1 MMKKYSKYLVL
12 ALLLITIVTITGV
25 SAEDTSNYS
34 SSDNTTLN
42 SVNNNVNILTDDNV
56 SDRNVTPVENTS
68 IDENTTPA
76 VENKTFNT
84 NVDISVDNSSVYE
97 PSIVNISVIGDN
109 NATVNGG
116 NISVI
121 IKYDDNGTVY
131 NKTLPVT
138 DGKAIIQ
145 WTPTITG
152 KYTINVYFNGYTADN
167 ITYSTSKGSK
177 TYNAIAN
184 NNLIIISN
192 NVVMYYKDGTKYYV
206 FVTDIDGNPI
216 SNVSVEINIAGK
228 SYKRITNENGTAF
241 LSLNLSPKTY
251 NVTTSVVNSTVT
263 NSSSVTINNWNN
275 SLIKVNPVKL
285 TKEYKLSNNFK
296 VYISHNGTALQNVP
310 VYIVI
315 KGKTYKATTDNSGL
329 AQLNINLK
337 PGKYNVY
344 AYVVNGNKKI
354 GSYSTI
360 TVNKWNKKYA
370 KLTVNKVVK
379 NYADSNKI
387 RVKLTYKNHGIS
399 GEKVLIK
406 VAGKTYTRT
415 TNSNG
420 DVSMSFNKIGTY
432 KVSAST
438 NVVGVKVSGSNTVKV
453 NPAYVNLL
461 VKNNVNS
468 YTGQSDNKGKLALF
482 YNINKKYLDSKNK
495 TVNNKLK
502 LQFTYNNKPRVQQ
515 YVSVTING
523 KNTVYKTDKNGR
535 IYADI
540 SKAKT
545 GCQYVTV
552 IYYSFDKNYYSLKW
566 SVRVNFR

>member
-1 MMKKYSKYLVL
+1 MKKYSKYLVL

-68 IDENTTPA
+68 IGENTTPV
-76 VENKTFNT
+76 VENKTVNT

>member
-1 MMKKYSKYLVL
+1 MKKYSKYLVL

-97 PSIVNISVIGDN
+97 PSIVNISVIGDT

>member
-1 MMKKYSKYLVL
+1 MKKYSKYLVL

-97 PSIVNISVIGDN
+97 PSIVNISVIGHN

>member
-1 MMKKYSKYLVL
+1 MKKYSKYLVL

-34 SSDNTTLN
+34 SSDGTTLN

-56 SDRNVTPVENTS
+56 SDGNVTPVENTS
-68 IDENTTPA
+68 IDENTTPV

-152 KYTINVYFNGYTADN
+152 KYTINVDFNGYTADN

-228 SYKRITNENGTAF
+228 SYKRITNENGTAS

-468 YTGQSDNKGKLALF
+468 YTGQSDNKGKLVLF

>member
-1 MMKKYSKYLVL
+1 MKKYSKYLVL

-56 SDRNVTPVENTS
+56 SDGNVTPVENTS
-68 IDENTTPA
+68 IDENTTPV

-152 KYTINVYFNGYTADN
+152 KYTINVDFNGYTADN

-228 SYKRITNENGTAF
+228 SYKRITNENGTAS

-344 AYVVNGNKKI
+344 AYVVNGNKI
-354 GSYSTI
+354 GNYSTI

-566 SVRVNFR
+566 SVPVNFR

>member
-1 MMKKYSKYLVL
+1 MKKYSKYLVL

-56 SDRNVTPVENTS
+56 SDGNVTPVENTS
-68 IDENTTPA
+68 IDENTTPV

-152 KYTINVYFNGYTADN
+152 KYTINVDFNGYIADN

-192 NVVMYYKDGTKYYV
+192 NVVMYYRDGTKYYV

-228 SYKRITNENGTAF
+228 SYKRITNENGTAS

-566 SVRVNFR
+566 SVPVNFR

>member
-1 MMKKYSKYLVL
+1 MKKYSKYLVL

-56 SDRNVTPVENTS
+56 SDGNVTPVENTS
-68 IDENTTPA
+68 IDENTTPV

-131 NKTLPVT
+131 NKTLSVT

-152 KYTINVYFNGYTADN
+152 KYTINVDFNGYTADN

-228 SYKRITNENGTAF
+228 SYKRITNENGTAS

>member
-1 MMKKYSKYLVL
+1 MKKYSKYLVL

-56 SDRNVTPVENTS
+56 SDGNVTPVENTS
-68 IDENTTPA
+68 IDENTTPV

-152 KYTINVYFNGYTADN
+152 KYTINVDFNGYTADN

-228 SYKRITNENGTAF
+228 SYKRITNENGTAS

-354 GSYSTI
+354 GNYSTI

>member
-1 MMKKYSKYLVL
+1 MKKYSKYLVL

-56 SDRNVTPVENTS
+56 SDGNVTPVENTS
-68 IDENTTPA
+68 IDENTTPV

-152 KYTINVYFNGYTADN
+152 KYTINVDFNGYTADN

-228 SYKRITNENGTAF
+228 SYKRITNENGTAS

>member
-1 MMKKYSKYLVL
+1 MKKYSKYLVL

-76 VENKTFNT
+76 VENKTFNN

-152 KYTINVYFNGYTADN
+152 KYTINVDFNGYTADN

-228 SYKRITNENGTAF
+228 SYKRITNENGTAS

>member
-1 MMKKYSKYLVL
+1 MKKYSKYLVL

-56 SDRNVTPVENTS
+56 SDGNVTPVENTS
-68 IDENTTPA
+68 IDENTTPV

>member
-1 MMKKYSKYLVL
+1 MKKYSKYLVL

-56 SDRNVTPVENTS
+56 SDGNVTPVENTS
-68 IDENTTPA
+68 IDENTTPV

-228 SYKRITNENGTAF
+228 SYKRITNENGTAS

-468 YTGQSDNKGKLALF
+468 Y
-482 YNINKKYLDSKNK
+482 YW
-495 TVNNKLK
+495 
-502 LQFTYNNKPRVQQ
+502 
-515 YVSVTING
+515 TI
-523 KNTVYKTDKNGR
+523 R
-535 IYADI
+535 
-540 SKAKT
+540 
-545 GCQYVTV
+545 Q
-552 IYYSFDKNYYSLKW
+552 
-566 SVRVNFR
+566 

>member
-1 MMKKYSKYLVL
+1 MKKYSKYLVL

-68 IDENTTPA
+68 IDENTTPV

>member
-1 MMKKYSKYLVL
+1 MKKYSKYLVL

-56 SDRNVTPVENTS
+56 SDGNVTPVENTS
-68 IDENTTPA
+68 IDENTTPV

-152 KYTINVYFNGYTADN
+152 KYTINVDFNGYTADN

-228 SYKRITNENGTAF
+228 SYKRITNENGTAS

-502 LQFTYNNKPRVQQ
+502 LEFTYNNKPRVQQ

>member
-1 MMKKYSKYLVL
+1 MKKYSKYLVL

-56 SDRNVTPVENTS
+56 SDGNVTPVENTS
-68 IDENTTPA
+68 IGENTTPV
-76 VENKTFNT
+76 VENKTVNT
-84 NVDISVDNSSVYE
+84 NIDISVDNSSVYE
-97 PSIVNISVIGDN
+97 PSIVNISVIGDD

-152 KYTINVYFNGYTADN
+152 KYTINVDFNGYTADN

-192 NVVMYYKDGTKYYV
+192 NVVMYYRDGTKYYV

-228 SYKRITNENGTAF
+228 SYKRITNENGTAS

-285 TKEYKLSNNFK
+285 TKEYKLSNKFK

-461 VKNNVNS
+461 VNNNVNS